1 MGGASQEESRSGAVA
16 EYESMWVCGCGR
28 KGRESRST
36 LSHTKCN
43 IYAVLY
49 SADGRWALKGK
60 DTARSTEI

>member
-1 MGGASQEESRSGAVA
+1 MSQCGFVDAV
-16 EYESMWVCGCGR
+16 E

-60 DTARSTEI
+60 DMARSTEI